1 MKTKK
6 PSATKKIFG
15 IAREFGSKQ
24 AKQDAAA
31 REAKV
36 PLAAAEVVTLA
47 SVQPRKLNT
56 RDLRPPHVLTLAESI
71 AVAGLCSPI
80 ALDAHR
86 RLVAGL
92 HRLNA
97 CRLLCAPDRLAFWKT
112 IAGEPSPVDLQR
124 IESLPAVD
132 ALQEPLRHAM
142 IPAGVFI
149 GLDAEADPAAAL
161 AAESAENVARRQYS
175 PDEVRGIVDR
185 LRLAGYRE
193 PKAGRPRPGEKPLRP
208 ALALVLGISER
219 HASKLSNKSGTKSRL
234 TVRPRPVDTFLA
246 ALETYAKRA
255 AISPETVAKVRALLG
270 IK

>member
-1 MKTKK
+1 
-6 PSATKKIFG
+6 
-15 IAREFGSKQ
+15 
-24 AKQDAAA
+24 
-31 REAKV
+31 
-36 PLAAAEVVTLA
+36 
-47 SVQPRKLNT
+47 
-56 RDLRPPHVLTLAESI
+56 
-71 AVAGLCSPI
+71 
-80 ALDAHR
+80 
-86 RLVAGL
+86 
-92 HRLNA
+92 LNA

-124 IESLPAVD
+124 IESLPPVD
-132 ALQEPLRHAM
+132 ALQEPLRRAM

-234 TVRPRPVDTFLA
+234 TERPRPVDVFVA

-255 AISPETVAKVRALLG
+255 AIPAETVAKVRALLG

>member
-1 MKTKK
+1 MKPKK
-6 PSATKKIFG
+6 PSAFKK
-15 IAREFGSKQ
+15 AVALAKEFGSKQ

-56 RDLRPPHVLTLAESI
+56 RELRPPHVLTLAESI

-97 CRLLCAPDRLAFWKT
+97 CRLLCAPDRVAFWQT
-112 IAGEPSPVDLQR
+112 IAGEPSPLDLQR

-149 GLDAEADPAAAL
+149 GLDAEADPASAL
-161 AAESAENVARRQYS
+161 AAESAENTARRQYS
-175 PDEVRGIVDR
+175 SDEVRGIMAR
-185 LRLAGYRE
+185 LKLAGYRE
-193 PKAGRPRPGEKPLRP
+193 PKAGRPRPGEKPIRP

-219 HASKLSNKSGTKSRL
+219 QASKLSNKSGTSSRL
-234 TVRPRPVDTFLA
+234 NERPRPVDVFVA
-246 ALETYAKRA
+246 ALDTYAKRA

>member
-1 MKTKK
+1 MKKTK
-6 PSATKKIFG
+6 PSAFKK
-15 IAREFGSKQ
+15 AVALAKEFGRNQ

-56 RDLRPPHVLTLAESI
+56 RELRPPHVLTLAESI
-71 AVAGLCSPI
+71 AAAGLCSPI

-97 CRLLCAPDRLAFWKT
+97 CRLLCAPDRLAFWQT

-124 IESLPAVD
+124 IESLPPVD
-132 ALQEPLRHAM
+132 SLQEPLKRGM

-161 AAESAENVARRQYS
+161 AAESAENTARRQYS
-175 PDEVRGIVDR
+175 SDEVRGIMAR
-185 LRLAGYRE
+185 LKLAGYRE
-193 PKAGRPRPGEKPLRP
+193 PKGGRPKAGEKPMRP
-208 ALALVLGISER
+208 ALALVLGLTER
-219 HASKLSNKSGTKSRL
+219 QASTLANKTGSTSRL
-234 TVRPRPVDTFLA
+234 REKPRPADVFLS
-246 ALETYAKRA
+246 ALEKYARYMRLP
-255 AISPETVAKVRALLG
+255 PETVAKVRALLG